1 MNVKNYFLVSL
12 LTLGLIGM
20 PNAMQAARS
29 EAVAPSQ
36 QAKDTRTVTGTVV
49 DSYNGEAIIG
59 AYVQEKDNPNNVVTT
74 DVDGTFAINVSKKKA
89 GIEVSYV
96 GYKAASFD
104 VTGMTDIQIKLESD
118 NALEEVVVVGAGTQK
133 KVSITGAITSVDGE
147 QLRMPTSSLTAGL
160 AGKLAGVIQMNSSGA
175 PGSTSDFYIRGIG
188 TFGGRATPL
197 ILLDDVE
204 ISAGDLNRIP
214 PETIKTFTVLK
225 DASAT
230 AIYGVRGANGV
241 MIVTTKTGSQ
251 NTKAKIGVT
260 VENSFVSPMKM
271 PQFVDGATWM
281 ELYNEAQMARGAA
294 VGKYSQEIIDYTRSG
309 INPMVYPSVDW
320 QDVMFRKMNVN
331 QRANINIQGGGNRVS
346 YYMSLQFNHD
356 TGIVNAPKNY
366 MYNNNIQNYD
376 YVFQNNISYQLTNT
390 TTVDLHMNA
399 QIFQRNG
406 VTENV
411 NDLFSYVQLTNPVM
425 FPAYFPAQEGDTH
438 IRFGNAILTDV
449 RRRTNPYAAMMDD
462 HTQSKYNTLNTSL
475 KINQKFDFITKGLEL
490 TALINFK
497 SYAATSFTQGLAPYY
512 YRVVDG
518 SWDPANP
525 EAYDIEILGDPGN
538 DYVTESWSSPG
549 TDNTFY
555 FDARLNYNRTFGK
568 HTVGGLLMLMMRS
581 YQPAQALPQRN
592 QGLSGRFTYD
602 FDQRYWLEFNFGY
615 NGTER
620 LAKGDRFEF
629 FPAVSVGWVPSSEK
643 FWEPMKKVVDYLK
656 LRGSYGLVGSDGF
669 GGNHFV
675 YFDTITINGGGTY
688 VTGPSTSLGHNNTQH
703 AISGYAMSDAS
714 WERVKKLNIGID
726 ASLFNQFNITAE
738 YFKDKRDRI
747 ALQRASWPFILGY
760 WNAIPWGQVGA
771 AESHGVEFSVSWD
784 KRINKDLDL
793 SLRGN
798 FTYNQNKYVNLDEP
812 DYESV
817 WQAKTGKP
825 LDGYRTEGFIAEGL
839 FTSQDEIDNSPE
851 QLLGTVVRPGDIKYR
866 DINGDGRIDNDDKA
880 IISPYGTSPRIQY
893 GIGAN
898 LRWKNWDLGVFFNG
912 SAKRTIIAGN
922 ITAFGTNDYNV
933 MQFVADRAWR
943 LDNPDPNAEYPR
955 LGLTTADNANNMETS
970 TYWMRNGNFIRFKT
984 LELGYSFKY
993 GRVYLNGDNL
1003 AVWGPFK
1010 DWDPELEWHK
1020 YPLSRTFTLGVQLK
1034 F

>member
-1 MNVKNYFLVSL
+1 
-12 LTLGLIGM
+12 
-20 PNAMQAARS
+20 
-29 EAVAPSQ
+29 
-36 QAKDTRTVTGTVV
+36 
-49 DSYNGEAIIG
+49 
-59 AYVQEKDNPNNVVTT
+59 
-74 DVDGTFAINVSKKKA
+74 
-89 GIEVSYV
+89 
-96 GYKAASFD
+96 
-104 VTGMTDIQIKLESD
+104 
-118 NALEEVVVVGAGTQK
+118 
-133 KVSITGAITSVDGE
+133 
-147 QLRMPTSSLTAGL
+147 
-160 AGKLAGVIQMNSSGA
+160 
-175 PGSTSDFYIRGIG
+175 
-188 TFGGRATPL
+188 
-197 ILLDDVE
+197 
-204 ISAGDLNRIP
+204 
-214 PETIKTFTVLK
+214 
-225 DASAT
+225 
-230 AIYGVRGANGV
+230 
-241 MIVTTKTGSQ
+241 
-251 NTKAKIGVT
+251 
-260 VENSFVSPMKM
+260 
-271 PQFVDGATWM
+271 
-281 ELYNEAQMARGAA
+281 
-294 VGKYSQEIIDYTRSG
+294 
-309 INPMVYPSVDW
+309 
-320 QDVMFRKMNVN
+320 
-331 QRANINIQGGGNRVS
+331 
-346 YYMSLQFNHD
+346 
-356 TGIVNAPKNY
+356 
-366 MYNNNIQNYD
+366 
-376 YVFQNNISYQLTNT
+376 
-390 TTVDLHMNA
+390 
-399 QIFQRNG
+399 
-406 VTENV
+406 
-411 NDLFSYVQLTNPVM
+411 
-425 FPAYFPAQEGDTH
+425 
-438 IRFGNAILTDV
+438 
-449 RRRTNPYAAMMDD
+449 
-462 HTQSKYNTLNTSL
+462 
-475 KINQKFDFITKGLEL
+475 
-490 TALINFK
+490 
-497 SYAATSFTQGLAPYY
+497 
-512 YRVVDG
+512 
-518 SWDPANP
+518 
-525 EAYDIEILGDPGN
+525 
-538 DYVTESWSSPG
+538 
-549 TDNTFY
+549 
-555 FDARLNYNRTFGK
+555 
-568 HTVGGLLMLMMRS
+568 MLMMRS